1 LVFDFERRSDQHR
14 CVEPSPGRL
23 FDHPVDQRLLSGLE
37 QLNALEAIP
46 QRLQNRAQD
55 VQNIWRRDGRE
66 ETAHRSTSMLVAV
79 RRLEKER
86 APPRGTQ
93 HEMRPPVHFG
103 SLADIRRLLGD
114 VRFTPTA
121 NKERLCDE
129 MID

>member
-1 LVFDFERRSDQHR
+1 VIVNGELVVDNAKPHCRGGVVPLSSNQHIGMDAGAVPILLRLLPWRTHSERRQANEFSLVFDFERRSDQHR

-66 ETAHRSTSMLVAV
+66 ETANRST
-79 RRLEKER
+79 
-86 APPRGTQ
+86 
-93 HEMRPPVHFG
+93 
-103 SLADIRRLLGD
+103 
-114 VRFTPTA
+114 
-121 NKERLCDE
+121 
-129 MID
+129 